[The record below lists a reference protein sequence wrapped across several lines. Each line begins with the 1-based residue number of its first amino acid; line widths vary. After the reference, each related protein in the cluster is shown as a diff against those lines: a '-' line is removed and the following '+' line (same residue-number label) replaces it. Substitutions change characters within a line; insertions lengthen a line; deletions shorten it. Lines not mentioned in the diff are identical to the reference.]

1 MILLDSN
8 ILIYSA
14 KPEAVQVWEFLS
26 DNDLSISAISLV
38 EVLGYRKLN
47 ADDEDYLREF
57 IKSCQVVDI
66 SRVEIDLAIDLR
78 HQRKMSLGDSIIA
91 ATAIAHKL
99 PLVTVNVKDF
109 NWIEQLEILNPL
121 N

>member
-14 KPEAVQVWEFLS
+14 KPEAIQVWEFLS

-38 EVLGYRKLN
+38 EVLGYRNLN
-47 ADDEDYLREF
+47 ADDEAYLKEF
-57 IKSCQVVDI
+57 IQSCQVLDI
-66 SRVEIDLAIDLR
+66 RRVEIDLAIDLR

-91 ATAIAHKL
+91 ATASSYTFPGKR
-99 PLVTVNVKDF
+99 
-109 NWIEQLEILNPL
+109 
-121 N
+121 